1 MKKITIGFI
10 VLFAT
15 LPMVWAGVVDAA
27 EYPNKRITYNICFN
41 PGGESDITAR
51 IQEQALKKHLG
62 VDVVIQY
69 KIGGGGALC
78 WSELVQ
84 SKPDGYTIAGHNL
97 PPHRPPASGN
107 GRCRVQDPGPQANLY
122 VREYPECPDGQE

>member
-1 MKKITIGFI
+1 LYGGACNTERIGDIKTVNPFQDRRKAMKKIAIGFI

-15 LPMVWAGVVDAA
+15 FAMVWAGAANAA

-69 KIGGGGALC
+69 KIGEGGALC
-78 WSELVQ
+78 WSE
-84 SKPDGYTIAGHNL
+84 
-97 PPHRPPASGN
+97 
-107 GRCRVQDPGPQANLY
+107 
-122 VREYPECPDGQE
+122 